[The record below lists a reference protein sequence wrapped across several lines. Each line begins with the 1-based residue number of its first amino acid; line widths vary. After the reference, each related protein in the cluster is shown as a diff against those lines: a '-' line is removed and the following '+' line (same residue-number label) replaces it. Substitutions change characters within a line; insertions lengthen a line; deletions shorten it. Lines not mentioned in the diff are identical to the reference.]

1 MTFFDKLKDFGKEMA
16 LQIAFEFIQSYILDM
31 VKDFGPAD
39 AYKAISE
46 DIDLW
51 EVTPETEK
59 AHVTFNLAPRFKPI
73 VLQYLDKLTPDL
85 VLGWLEEKR
94 PDFAGTIIN
103 YPENKG
109 LVWWEKQVENVKEN
123 IRRAVTS

>member
-1 MTFFDKLKDFGKEMA
+1 MSFFDKLKEFGYEMG

-31 VKDFGPAD
+31 VKDFGPED

-51 EVTPETEK
+51 AVTPETEK

-73 VLQYLDKLTPDL
+73 VLQYLDKLTPEL

-94 PDFAGTIIN
+94 PDFASVITN
-103 YPENKG
+103 YPDNKG

-123 IRRAVTS
+123 IRVAVT

>member
-1 MTFFDKLKDFGKEMA
+1 MSVFDTLKTFGKEMA

-31 VKDFGPAD
+31 VKDFGPED

-51 EVTPETEK
+51 AVTPETEK
-59 AHVTFNLAPRFKPI
+59 AHVKFNLAPRFKPI
-73 VLQYLDKLTPDL
+73 VLEYLDKLTPEL

-94 PDFAGTIIN
+94 PDFASVIVN
-103 YPENKG
+103 YPDNKG
-109 LVWWEKQVENVKEN
+109 LIWWNKQVENVKEN
-123 IRRAVTS
+123 IRVAVT